1 MRTNKS
7 TNTQQENNEKNA
19 ALSGDTVEVLYQKL
33 GDRWFA
39 FSLIDNEVFVCPVT
53 EEEMNAARA
62 KSIKGATKVLGKIVG
77 NS

>member
-1 MRTNKS
+1 MTINKTTQS
-7 TNTQQENNEKNA
+7 NQEEINTSNNAISEE
-19 ALSGDTVEVLYQKL
+19 TVEVLYQKL

-39 FSLIDNEVFVCPVT
+39 FSLIENEVFVCPVT

-62 KSIKGATKVLGKIVG
+62 KSIRGSIG